1 MNDNENKSIPYL
13 AFESVFIRFERI
25 NKRLW
30 ILCIILVIMLVST
43 NIAWLYYVQQFEI
56 TETTIT
62 QDNSDGYNN
71 YIGND
76 GDIINGTTDDQN

>member
-1 MNDNENKSIPYL
+1 MDDRKIEYI
-13 AFESVFIRFERI
+13 AFESVCIRFERI

-30 ILCIILVIMLVST
+30 ILCIILAIMLIGS
-43 NIAWLYYVQQFEI
+43 NIAWLKYMQEFEV

-62 QDNSDGYNN
+62 QDNADGYNS

-76 GDIINGTTDDQN
+76 GDIINGTTDY